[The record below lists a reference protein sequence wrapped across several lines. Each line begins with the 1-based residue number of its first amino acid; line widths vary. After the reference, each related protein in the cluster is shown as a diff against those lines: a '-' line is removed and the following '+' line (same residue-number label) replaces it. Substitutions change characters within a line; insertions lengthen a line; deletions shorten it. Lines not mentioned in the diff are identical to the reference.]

1 MWLVES
7 EVDTSGRTEQRFES
21 VTDSLFVF
29 FQEVKLPMTD
39 LHIDISLQ
47 NDYKLVATSADWPFP
62 SKMMRKWMFPSKKM
76 TTLLKKPAYTDYSRY
91 VLKHGSWFKLVL
103 SWSLAGHELVLA
115 GHMLVLSS

>member
-7 EVDTSGRTEQRFES
+7 EVHTSGRTHQRFES

-39 LHIDISLQ
+39 LLIDDSLQ

-62 SKMMRKWMFPSKKM
+62 SKMMRKWMIPSKKM
-76 TTLLKKPAYTDYSRY
+76 TTLLNKPAYADYSRY
-91 VLKHGSWFKLVL
+91 VCKHGRWSDLV
-103 SWSLAGHELVLA
+103 
-115 GHMLVLSS
+115 